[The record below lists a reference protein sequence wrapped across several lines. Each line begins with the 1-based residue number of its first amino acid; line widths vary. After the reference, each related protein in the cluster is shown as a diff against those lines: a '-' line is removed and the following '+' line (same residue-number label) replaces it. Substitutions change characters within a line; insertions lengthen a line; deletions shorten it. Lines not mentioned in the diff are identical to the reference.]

1 VASPLTVTFRAIF
14 GEGPLLAPSGHTAEH
29 RFQLSAD
36 FVAKVFLRH
45 GTQILG
51 AIGATIE

>member
-1 VASPLTVTFRAIF
+1 VASRLTVTFRAIF